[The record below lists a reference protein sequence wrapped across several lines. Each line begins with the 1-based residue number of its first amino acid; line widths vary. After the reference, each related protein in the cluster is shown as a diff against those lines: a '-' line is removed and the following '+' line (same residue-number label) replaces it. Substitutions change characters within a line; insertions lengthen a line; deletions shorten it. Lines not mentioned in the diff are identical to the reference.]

1 MNKTEKNISNEIM
14 KEYSRLL
21 NDLEYE
27 KNSLIILKTKNSSK
41 KYQ

>member
-27 KNSLIILKTKNSSK
+27 KNSPIILKTKNSGK
-41 KYQ
+41 KYP